1 MWKRTDLIVM
11 SQPYPQPSTNG
22 DFPYIVEA
30 RLSDGGLRIVVVET
44 KYQDQL
50 RNKGF
55 GENEKS
61 DYVLRSY
68 EALYL
73 LYTKRLILKDKK
85 NSYDFNALIK
95 KILKYDNDTLTR
107 FLIYRDIRSRGY
119 VAKDGFGFGIDFR
132 LYDRGEFEKNPA
144 KYVLF
149 GINEGV
155 NKKVKDFLLTI
166 EQVEKMGK
174 ASVIAVIESRGEI
187 IYYKVSK
194 VRVMENKNKKEQ

>member
-1 MWKRTDLIVM
+1 MEEDCDLIVM

-174 ASVIAVIESRGEI
+174 APVIAVIESRGEI

-194 VRVMENKNKKEQ
+194 VRVMENKKEQ

>member
-1 MWKRTDLIVM
+1 MEADCDLIVM
-11 SQPYPQPSTNG
+11 SQPSPQTSTNG

-85 NSYDFNALIK
+85 NNYDFNALIK

-174 ASVIAVIESRGEI
+174 APVIAVIESRGEI

-194 VRVMENKNKKEQ
+194 VRVMGNKKEQ